1 MLDAISNNNHVERL
15 CNENVSAQDRQYKVS
30 SIFKIQIMALEIL
43 FTLRDMLIYISE
55 WNAGCHGEIV
65 GI

>member
-1 MLDAISNNNHVERL
+1 MLDTVSNNKHVERL
-15 CNENVSAQDRQYKVS
+15 SNENISAQDRQYKVS

-55 WNAGCHGEIV
+55 WNAGCHGEVV